1 VYCLNLLKVT
11 IIHGE
16 TGCGKSSTV
25 PLMLL
30 RSHDQQRTR
39 ALEELRAKGG
49 ASSSTGSSGGSS
61 SSPWT
66 CPACQASVAATL
78 LVCHRCRVA
87 KPEVSALAASE
98 NYSGSKVVPPPA
110 KMFVTQPRRIAARA
124 LCNRVRLAA
133 DASTSGG
140 GNNEGSLIG
149 LRLGHG
155 EKSNDTAN
163 TRIWFATTGYVVLLL
178 AHHPESF
185 KDHSH
190 LVIDEVHE
198 RSIDTDILCL
208 LARKLLHSHPTIK
221 LVLMSATVAA
231 KLYQQYFGSPEPPLF
246 VGVKRF
252 PVTEVFAEDLPRVL
266 QLPSGSKLAS
276 AALTLSK
283 STESGGDRTNQ
294 SAKVQLDL
302 ALHIARTV
310 GRPGSAVLIFV
321 AGMAEIVDLVDK
333 FETLNESS
341 ASSGSGT
348 TYKVNGK

>member
-1 VYCLNLLKVT
+1 
-11 IIHGE
+11 
-16 TGCGKSSTV
+16 
-25 PLMLL
+25 MLL
-30 RSHDQQRTR
+30 RSHDQQRART
-39 ALEELRAKGG
+39 LQKLRTKGSASASGGGG
-49 ASSSTGSSGGSS
+49 A
-61 SSPWT
+61 WT
-66 CPACQASVAATL
+66 CPACQASVVATL
-78 LVCHRCRVA
+78 LVCHRCRVI
-87 KPEVSALAASE
+87 KPGVSPLEASK
-98 NYSGSKVVPPPA
+98 NYSGSGNVPPLA
-110 KMFVTQPRRIAARA
+110 KMYVTQPRRIAARA

-133 DASTSGG
+133 DASTSGS
-140 GNNEGSLIG
+140 NQGSLIG

-155 EKSNDTAN
+155 EKSNDSAN

-246 VGVKRF
+246 VGAKRF
-252 PVTEVFAEDLPRVL
+252 PVTEVYAEDLPRLL

-283 STESGGDRTNQ
+283 STESGGDRNNQ
-294 SAKVQLDL
+294 SAKIQLDL

-341 ASSGSGT
+341 ANSGNGT
-348 TYKVNGK
+348 TYKV